1 MSLTLYHLPSC
12 PFCIRVRQVADD
24 LGIPLT
30 LIDVARDRAAYDS
43 LLDRRGRG
51 TVPVLG
57 IPTPDGER
65 LLPESDDIIAY
76 LRRNAEALTAA

>member
-1 MSLTLYHLPSC
+1 MALTLYHLPSC

-24 LGIPLT
+24 LGIPLQ